1 MRPALSPEQLLNRL
15 LALHW
20 LGGVTDEDAAKLVGI
35 RKADFA
41 EYADVRL
48 LEHGLRR
55 AALAYFRR
63 AFHRQFPECDA
74 RAWQRAKHATAKRKP
89 GTYSR
94 KPSRREVE
102 LMTPPQRFT
111 ERELVPRPAAPDA
124 EVARYLAAHPIPL
137 HRRFRD
143 PPQSG
148 TETEV
153 AQVKYG

>member
-1 MRPALSPEQLLNRL
+1 MLDRL
-15 LALHW
+15 LTLYW
-20 LGGVTDEDAAKLVGI
+20 FDGVSGAAAAELVGI
-35 RKADFA
+35 RYADFL
-41 EYADVRL
+41 ELADLRL
-48 LEHGLRR
+48 VERGLQRV
-55 AALAYFRR
+55 ALAYFRR
-63 AFHRQFPECDA
+63 AFHRQFPECDPS
-74 RAWQRAKHATAKRKP
+74 AWQRAKHATAKRKP

-143 PPQSG
+143 PPPSG